1 MTGQPMGMPGMAG
14 QPPMPGMAMPGMAMP
29 GMVPGLQLISVAETE
44 VGSGEGRGCEEPGSI
59 GQFPKIG

>member
-14 QPPMPGMAMPGMAMP
+14 QPPMPGMAMPGM
-29 GMVPGLQLISVAETE
+29 VPGLQLISVGETQ